1 MGAVMIH
8 GTNQPGAASWHEI
21 CYLLFHIYLF
31 FILQGYFGHRV
42 LIHGIGAMVSK
53 ILIFSG
59 LGAFFVFTRDVLG
72 DISVWTNAKSG
83 LVVLGGTL
91 ISGFLAYSPAT
102 FLDLLKS
109 LKTINHSPTSDLEEM
124 VDEIKRLAR
133 VRLRQGPRQ
142 LGVEGRKSSNPFIR
156 KGVNLI
162 LDEYDRYEIYNIME
176 KEYELYFNSRES
188 RVNML
193 NTLAKL
199 APAFGF
205 AGTII
210 GLINVLQDLSD
221 MSQVGQNMGLA
232 LLTTLYG
239 LLLANFI
246 FMPLSR
252 KLNAQLKQEAAV
264 LDMVLEGIMDIADGK
279 NPLAIAHRLQ
289 SSLGLHPQQIAA
301 RGGRERRPAQRPK
314 RRWLPRLKA
323 RHHDI

>member
-1 MGAVMIH
+1 M
-8 GTNQPGAASWHEI
+8 
-21 CYLLFHIYLF
+21 
-31 FILQGYFGHRV
+31 V
-42 LIHGIGAMVSK
+42 LKVLMFA
-53 ILIFSG
+53 G

-72 DISVWTNAKSG
+72 DISIWTNLKSG

-91 ISGFLAYSPAT
+91 ISGLLAYSPAT
-102 FLDLLKS
+102 FMELVKGLKDLR
-109 LKTINHSPTSDLEEM
+109 HSPSAGLEAM
-124 VDEIKRLAR
+124 VVEIKQLAR
-133 VRLRQGPRQ
+133 IRRRQGPRQ
-142 LGVEGRKSSNPFIR
+142 LGLAGRKSANPFIR

-176 KEYELYFNSRES
+176 KEYELYFNRRES
-188 RVNML
+188 QVNML

-205 AGTII
+205 AGTIM

-221 MSQVGQNMGLA
+221 MSRVGQSMGLA

-246 FMPLSR
+246 FMPLAR
-252 KLNAQLKQEAAV
+252 KFSAQLKQEAAV

-289 SSLGLHPQQIAA
+289 SSLGLHPEQQKQRAA
-301 RGGRERRPAQRPK
+301 AAVQSAKGRWG
-314 RRWLPRLKA
+314 RWLPRLKA
-323 RHHDI
+323 RRHDV